1 MKKAL
6 IITAVLFVISSL
18 LVVVSAVAL
27 GADAIPKLID
37 SIKEGGIL
45 EKIENG
51 GELFENIEN
60 GANEFADKFKD
71 GVENYVG
78 DGMFNGRNFSII
90 GNDNYCI
97 GGERADGLD
106 VSSLSEIRIRN
117 DVGSIKLV
125 MTDNSKMSA
134 SYNLYSDKT
143 NANPDEYEL
152 ILFAENYDIW
162 LKSDRNIKGCVSEL
176 TVEIPRTFDGTVY
189 IESAVGDVQIKEVQ
203 LAGDLKVKVDVGEI
217 SASDSIVGGADFKVE
232 TGNISI
238 APDFK
243 TLNEASYKVEIGS
256 VEYTLPYGR
265 YVEVSYSVNA
275 GGADIDVLDGI
286 EGITVEQTS
295 GVGSDG
301 VQTSGQIQGANPEN
315 PATISTLLPVNIE
328 VGIGSIEFKLK

>member
-60 GANEFADKFKD
+60 GANEFADKIKD
-71 GVENYVG
+71 GAENYVG
-78 DGMFNGRNFSII
+78 DGMFNGRDFSII
-90 GNDNYCI
+90 GDDEYCI

-106 VSSLSEIRIRN
+106 VSSLKEIRIRS
-117 DVGSIKLV
+117 DVGSVKLV

-162 LKSDRNIKGCVSEL
+162 LKSDKNIKGCVSEL
-176 TVEIPRTFDGTVY
+176 TVEIPVDYDGAIL
-189 IESAVGDVQIKEVQ
+189 IESAIGDVEIKDVE
-203 LAGDLKVKVDVGEI
+203 LGDLKVKVDVGEI
-217 SASDSIVGGADFKVE
+217 TASAGTVTSADFKVE
-232 TGNISI
+232 TGNITV
-238 APDFK
+238 APDFV
-243 TLNEASYKVEIGS
+243 TSVGASYKTEIGS
-256 VEYTLPYGR
+256 VEYAVPN
-265 YVEVSYSVNA
+265 VPNVDIVYSVKT
-275 GGADIDVLDGI
+275 GGTNIDEVDSVMGITIDQSADVGLDGMQTTGKI
-286 EGITVEQTS
+286 TARTPGICSV
-295 GVGSDG
+295 
-301 VQTSGQIQGANPEN
+301 IPEDLY
-315 PATISTLLPVNIE
+315 TVNIE
-328 VGIGSIEFKLK
+328 VGIGSIEFKIK

>member
-60 GANEFADKFKD
+60 GANEFSDKVKD
-71 GVENYVG
+71 GAENYVG

-90 GNDNYCI
+90 GDDEYCI

-106 VSSLSEIRIRN
+106 VSSLKEIRIRS
-117 DVGSIKLV
+117 DVGSVKLV

-176 TVEIPRTFDGTVY
+176 TVEIPVDYDGAIL
-189 IESAVGDVQIKEVQ
+189 IESAIGDVKIKDVE
-203 LAGDLKVKVDVGEI
+203 LGDLKVKVDVGEI
-217 SASDSIVGGADFKVE
+217 TASAGTVASADFKVE
-232 TGNISI
+232 TGNITV
-238 APDFK
+238 APDFV
-243 TLNEASYKVEIGS
+243 TSVSASYKVEIGS
-256 VEYTLPYGR
+256 VEYALPYGR
-265 YVEVSYSVNA
+265 FVDVAYSVKT
-275 GGADIDVLDGI
+275 GGAETEELDSV
-286 EGITVEQTS
+286 EGITVEQS
-295 GVGSDG
+295 MNVGSGG
-301 VQTSGQIQGANPEN
+301 VQTAGHVRGANPEN
-315 PATISTLLPVNIE
+315 PSAVSAVLPVNIE
-328 VGIGSIEFKLK
+328 VGIGGIEFKLK

>member
-6 IITAVLFVISSL
+6 ISTAVLFVISSL

-37 SIKEGGIL
+37 SIKEGVIL

-51 GELFENIEN
+51 SELIDNIEN
-60 GANEFADKFKD
+60 GANEFADKIKD
-71 GVENYVG
+71 GAEDYVG

-90 GNDNYCI
+90 GNDEYCI

-106 VSSLSEIRIRN
+106 VSSLREIRIRS

-143 NANPDEYEL
+143 NANADEYEL

-176 TVEIPRTFDGTVY
+176 TVEIPVDYDGAIL
-189 IESAVGDVQIKEVQ
+189 IESAIGDVEIKDVE
-203 LAGDLKVKVDVGEI
+203 LGDLKIKVDVGEI
-217 SASDSIVGGADFKVE
+217 KASASTVASADFKVE
-232 TGNISI
+232 TGNISV
-238 APDFK
+238 APDFI
-243 TLNEASYKVEIGS
+243 TSTGASYKTQIGS
-256 VEYTLPYGR
+256 VEYALPYGR
-265 YVEVSYSVNA
+265 FVDVSYSVKT
-275 GGADIDVLDGI
+275 GGAETEALDSV
-286 EGITVEQTS
+286 EGITVEQS
-295 GVGSDG
+295 MNVGSDG
-301 VQTSGQIQGANPEN
+301 VQTEGHVKGTNPERFS
-315 PATISTLLPVNIE
+315 AVSAVLPVNIE
-328 VGIGSIEFKLK
+328 VGIGGIEFKLK